1 MLHVWSC
8 MAMAIQLTQSETPK
22 SSLKFYVD
30 ISISVT

>member
-1 MLHVWSC
+1 
-8 MAMAIQLTQSETPK
+8 MAMAIDIYMHLTQSETPT